1 MLSLHCWRRDI
12 ASLSSPRGHYTYSYC
27 FIRHSLPWCT
37 ALHIAC
43 IHNLRFIHHTLSQD
57 RAFTTHGFA
66 TLHRASVPLRSVV
79 HYPYSSQASSF
90 FKRSSQRVRSFHYP
104 YSTIIRYGSRPTR
117 LYLIDWWRQIVLI
130 IVIRALL
137 VRVTFIRPQLA
148 LLYSIRRCS
157 PLPYQSVGWTHF
169 IKATPTFG
177 LFK

>member
-57 RAFTTHGFA
+57 RAFTT
-66 TLHRASVPLRSVV
+66 LHSVSLRSVV

-130 IVIRALL
+130 IVIRLYSSALL
-137 VRVTFIRPQLA
+137 SYDHHWLCSIQFVDVALCHTHLLTAVRRNSAKFLQWHMN
-148 LLYSIRRCS
+148 SF
-157 PLPYQSVGWTHF
+157 H
-169 IKATPTFG
+169 
-177 LFK
+177 